1 MEKLTVRDV
10 NVKGKRVFDRVDFNV
25 PLDKKTG
32 KVSDD
37 SRIKAAL
44 PTIKYLMEQGAIT
57 VLASHLGRPDGKV
70 VEGMRMTTVAE
81 SLSQL
86 LGKPVIYVKEIVGPE
101 VEAKEKAMKP
111 GDVMLIENLR
121 FTPGE
126 EANDPNF
133 ARQLASLADI
143 YVDDAFAAAHRA
155 HASIS
160 GITKFLPAYAGL
172 LMEKEINTLSKV
184 LENPDHPFC
193 ALLGGVKVSD
203 KVGLLQNIVDKVDCF
218 LIGGAMA
225 ATFLKARNIATQIG
239 TSLFEADK
247 VPIAADVLSK
257 SEKNKV
263 KVFLPV
269 DVVVANDKLDPASAK
284 VVDVTAIPADMKIVD
299 VGPKTI
305 EEYTKQLQTCK
316 TVFWNGPMGIYETP
330 QFADGTKK
338 MAEALAGLKNTTTII
353 GGGNTGE
360 VVEQMGLTPKMTFVS
375 TGGGASLTFLN
386 GEKMPGVETLQD
398 KKVKIAAG

>member
-1 MEKLTVRDV
+1 MTKMTVKDAD
-10 NVKGKRVFDRVDFNV
+10 VKGKRVFDRVDFNV

-32 KVSDD
+32 KVTDD

-44 PTIKYLMEQGAIT
+44 PTIRYLVGQGAKVI
-57 VLASHLGRPDGKV
+57 LASHLGRPDGKV
-70 VEGMRMTTVAE
+70 VESMRMGAVAE
-81 SLSQL
+81 NLSKQ

-101 VEAKEKAMKP
+101 VEAKVKVIKP

-126 EANDPNF
+126 EANDPAF
-133 ARQLASLADI
+133 AKQLADLADV

-172 LMEKEINTLSKV
+172 LMEKEINTLGNI

-193 ALLGGVKVSD
+193 ALLGGAKVSD
-203 KVGLLQNIVDKVDCF
+203 KVGLLQNIIGKVDSI

-225 ATFLKARNIATQIG
+225 ATFLKAEYSAAQIG
-239 TSLFEADK
+239 TSLFEPDK
-247 VPIAADVLSK
+247 VPVASDVLSRA
-257 SEKNKV
+257 EKNKV
-263 KVFLPV
+263 KIMLPV
-269 DVVVANDKLDPASAK
+269 DVIVANDKLDPAAART
-284 VVDVTAIPADMKIVD
+284 VDVTAIPADMKIVD
-299 VGPKTI
+299 IGPRTVA
-305 EEYTKQLQTCK
+305 EFTKQLQGCK

-330 QFADGTKK
+330 QFAEGTKK
-338 MAEALAGLKNTTTII
+338 LAEAIANLKNAATII

-360 VVEQMGLTPKMTFVS
+360 VVEVMGLAPRMTFVS

-386 GEKMPGVETLQD
+386 GEKMPGVEAIPD
-398 KKVKIAAG
+398 KK

>member
-1 MEKLTVRDV
+1 MEKLTVKDV
-10 NVKGKRVFDRVDFNV
+10 NVKGKRVFNRVDFNV

-44 PTIKYLMEQGAIT
+44 PTIKYLIDHEAKVI
-57 VLASHLGRPDGKV
+57 LASHLGRPDGKV
-70 VEGMRMTTVAE
+70 VESMRMAPVAE
-81 SLSQL
+81 KLGEL
-86 LGKPVIYVKEIVGPE
+86 LGKPIIYVKEITGSE
-101 VEAKEKAMKP
+101 VESATKAMDP
-111 GDVMLIENLR
+111 GDIMLIENLR

-126 EANDPNF
+126 EANDPTF
-133 ARQLASLADI
+133 AKQLANLADL

-160 GITKFLPAYAGL
+160 GITKFLPAYTGL
-172 LMEKEINTLSKV
+172 LMEKEINTLSKI
-184 LENPDHPFC
+184 LENPEHPFC

-225 ATFLKARNIATQIG
+225 ATFLKAKNSAIQIG
-239 TSLFEADK
+239 TSLFEPEK
-247 VPIAADVLSK
+247 VPVAAEILAK
-257 SEKNKV
+257 AEKNKV
-263 KVFLPV
+263 KVFLPL
-269 DVVVANDKLDPASAK
+269 DAVVANDKLDPASAR
-284 VVDVTAIPADMKIVD
+284 VVDVKAIPADMKIVD
-299 VGPKTI
+299 IGPKTI
-305 EEYTKQLQTCK
+305 AEYTKQLQACK

-330 QFADGTKK
+330 QFAEGTRR
-338 MAEALAGLKNTTTII
+338 MAEALASLKGATTVI

-360 VVEQMGLTPKMTFVS
+360 VVEQMGLAPKMTFVS

-386 GEKMPGVETLQD
+386 GEKMPGVESLQD
-398 KKVKIAAG
+398 RKVSEAAR